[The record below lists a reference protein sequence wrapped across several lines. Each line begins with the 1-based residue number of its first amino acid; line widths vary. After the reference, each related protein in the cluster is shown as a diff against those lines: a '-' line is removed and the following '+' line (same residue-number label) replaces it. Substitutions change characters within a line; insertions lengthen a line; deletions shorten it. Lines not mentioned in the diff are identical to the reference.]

1 MKTDNMV
8 WTVLG
13 GWAVPPAVLESI
25 FGKNSNYIDIN
36 PLIPS
41 LFDKGTLV
49 PDWIQRLKNIL
60 EPRLSMPLYLAGW
73 STGAILSLSLASVL
87 NPVILVLLSATH
99 TFCRKDNFHFGTRR
113 SVLESMRTSLA
124 VDRENVLKGFYAR
137 CGMDGKLHSVPY
149 TTAELEAGLRFL
161 EQAAFSTD
169 YLLTLG
175 SLPFQKLI
183 FHGSRDMIIPCEA
196 GEYLCRAIDGSFH
209 KYDGPHLFFDKYHKE
224 IKSAIDTTV

>member
-1 MKTDNMV
+1 MV
-8 WTVLG
+8 NRGNT
-13 GWAVPPAVLESI
+13 
-25 FGKNSNYIDIN
+25 
-36 PLIPS
+36 IPIP
-41 LFDKGTLV
+41 G
-49 PDWIQRLKNIL
+49 II
-60 EPRLSMPLYLAGW
+60 
-73 STGAILSLSLASVL
+73 L
-87 NPVILVLLSATH
+87 NPVILVLST
-99 TFCRKDNFHFGTRR
+99 TFCRKDNFRFGTRR

-183 FHGSRDMIIPCEA
+183 FHGSRDMIIPVRPDI
-196 GEYLCRAIDGSFH
+196 LSMIDGSFH